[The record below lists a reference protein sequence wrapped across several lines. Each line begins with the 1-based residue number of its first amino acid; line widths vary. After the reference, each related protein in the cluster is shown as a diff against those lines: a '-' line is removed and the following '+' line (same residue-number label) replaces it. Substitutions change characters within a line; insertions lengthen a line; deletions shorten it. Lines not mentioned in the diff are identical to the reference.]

1 MCGAD
6 EVFLLETST
15 AKRGTVKK
23 LWTWRAKE
31 HRELP
36 EALRGSFD
44 TTDDCKPAEDGS
56 KVLISSSG
64 GGCALV
70 ERPSG
75 RVLWYARV
83 PNAHS
88 LELLPRGR
96 VVAASSEDAG
106 GNRLILFDLTHSDQ
120 PINETPL
127 PSAHGVVWD
136 EKGQRLWALGF
147 AELRCY
153 QLNGWEGE
161 KPSLALATSYP
172 LPDKG
177 GHDLQPVPPSA
188 DLVLTTGRHVYL
200 FDRNEGKLRL
210 HPKLGSRAGVKCVS
224 VHPVSGQT
232 ACIQAGDEGW
242 WSNALGFISPADQIK
257 LPGERLSP
265 TGGDGLNTGDCR
277 RTERPWLTGKPTTAA
292 RPAMVHA
299 VLNLLVITLALAVG
313 QRQSGGGRLSSWL
326 SSVPPL
332 QQHIDRCH
340 QSDADQRHHQD

>member
-1 MCGAD
+1 MLRTFSAFLMVVALALAACARAEPLLVCGAD
-6 EVFLLETST
+6 EVFLLETAT

-44 TTDDCKPAEDGS
+44 TTDDCKPVEDGS
-56 KVLISSSG
+56 RVLISSSG

-106 GNRLILFDLTHSDQ
+106 GNRLILFDLTRSDQ
-120 PINETPL
+120 PIGETPL

-147 AELRCY
+147 EELRCY

-172 LPDKG
+172 FPDKG
-177 GHDLQPVPPSA
+177 GHDLQPVPQSA

-200 FDRNEGKLRL
+200 FDRDERKLRL
-210 HPKLGSRAGVKCVS
+210 HPKLGSRAGVKCLS
-224 VHPVSGQT
+224 VHPKSGQT
-232 ACIQAGDEGW
+232 AFIQAGDEGW
-242 WSNALGFISPADQIK
+242 WSNALSFISPADEIK
-257 LPGERLSP
+257 LPGERLYKARWSP
-265 TGGDGLNTGDCR
+265 
-277 RTERPWLTGKPTTAA
+277 
-292 RPAMVHA
+292 
-299 VLNLLVITLALAVG
+299 
-313 QRQSGGGRLSSWL
+313 
-326 SSVPPL
+326 
-332 QQHIDRCH
+332 
-340 QSDADQRHHQD
+340 